1 MSLYQFR
8 GKIEKG
14 KERTFKLN
22 VILYVS
28 LKNNKNFQ
36 QKWYG
41 TPVFSTEELWWVALR

>member
-14 KERTFKLN
+14 KERTFKLR

-28 LKNNKNFQ
+28 LKNNKIFNRNDTVLQ
-36 QKWYG
+36 VLAQRNYG
-41 TPVFSTEELWWVALR
+41 GWL